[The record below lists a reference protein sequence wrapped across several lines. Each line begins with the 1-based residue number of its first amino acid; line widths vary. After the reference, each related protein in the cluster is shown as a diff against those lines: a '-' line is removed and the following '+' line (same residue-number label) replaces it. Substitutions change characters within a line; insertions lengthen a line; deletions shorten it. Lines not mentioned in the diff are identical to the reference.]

1 MKRVLLFCGLTFL
14 LGLSLGL
21 FFHTWF
27 PGTRELSVSA
37 PPVNNGLT
45 SNALVLPSPPPSVT
59 TPAAPDDGT
68 VDSDSLTLLNRGFA
82 VLEALKERDYET
94 LATYVHSSGVR
105 FTPYSTVDPAQDLVL
120 TPAQIAGAA
129 ADTQVYSW
137 GFVDGSGEPI
147 ELTISDYFARFVFN
161 ADYTEATRI
170 GINQVVQGGNA
181 LENVADSYP
190 DGVFLDFNFSSLDP
204 SLEGLDWC
212 SLKLV
217 FLMEQDS
224 LKLVGILHGEWTI

>member
-27 PGTRELSVSA
+27 PSTRDLSVSA
-37 PPVNNGLT
+37 LPINNGLT
-45 SNALVLPSPPPSVT
+45 SNSLALPSASPSVT
-59 TPAAPDDGT
+59 TPADSDDET
-68 VDSDSLTLLNRGFA
+68 VDSDSLALLNRGFA

-105 FTPYSTVDPAQDLVL
+105 FTPYSTVDLAQDLVL
-120 TPAQIAGAA
+120 TPKQIAGAA
-129 ADTQVYSW
+129 SDTQIYIW
-137 GFVDGSGEPI
+137 GSEDGSGEPI
-147 ELTISDYFARFVFN
+147 ELTIADYFTRFVFN

-190 DGVFLDFNFSSLDP
+190 DGVFLDFNFSGLDP
-204 SLEGLDWC
+204 ELEGLDWC

-217 FLMEQDS
+217 FQTEQGN